1 MNCLLLWPLC
11 VLCVIYTCR
20 DCGQKNCSV
29 RMRANR
35 HAHFPQSLVY
45 VWRNRASRPPTS
57 YSTSPPTLQS
67 IRIATWNC
75 RGLHNSI
82 PYIHPTS
89 DRKRHRYTGA
99 ARTLAL
105 AFRVGIQLFLL
116 RSLRQSSFSHVH
128 THPWMWWMCYSME
141 EVYPC
146 CCHVKS
152 LIR

>member
-1 MNCLLLWPLC
+1 MCC
-11 VLCVIYTCR
+11 VLYIRVVTV
-20 DCGQKNCSV
+20 D
-29 RMRANR
+29 NR
-35 HAHFPQSLVY
+35 IVQCACALIDTPISPKVSCMYGKIVPVDHP
-45 VWRNRASRPPTS
+45 
-57 YSTSPPTLQS
+57 PPTLRLPRLCS
-67 IRIATWNC
+67 PFELPPGTA
-75 RGLHNSI
+75 GV
-82 PYIHPTS
+82 YITYIHVHPTS
-89 DRKRHRYTGA
+89 DHKRHRYTGA

-152 LIR
+152 QIRSNLRHPSPH